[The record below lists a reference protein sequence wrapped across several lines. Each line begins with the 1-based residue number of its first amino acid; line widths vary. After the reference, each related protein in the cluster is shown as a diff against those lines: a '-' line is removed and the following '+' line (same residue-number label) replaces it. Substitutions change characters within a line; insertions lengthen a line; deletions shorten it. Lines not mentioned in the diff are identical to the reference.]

1 MSRKSYLLAYQD
13 FFDSIFGDY
22 VWFHLAKQ
30 EVKQRY
36 RRSVL
41 GPFWITIST
50 GIMVVG
56 MGPLYSYL
64 LKQPVGPYFQYIAI
78 SFVLWNFI
86 SSTINDSCF
95 SFISAEG
102 FIKVVKLP
110 YTTYTLKILAK
121 NFIVFLH
128 NFVIILFVLFFYP
141 PPNYQYFLY
150 FLLGLFILLLNM
162 FWIALLIGML
172 SARFR
177 DIPQVVSSGMQFDI
191 LFFQQ
196 EDAGVVKYYTHISGY
211 IQCPVGNG
219 TAWCFSQYR
228 YVGKVYSNGTTNFF
242 SFLGAN
248 IYYDDDSYSASSSWS
263 ITFA

>member
-1 MSRKSYLLAYQD
+1 MSRNSFLLAYQD
-13 FFDSIFGDY
+13 FFDSIFGSY
-22 VWFHLAKQ
+22 VWLHLAKQ

-50 GIMVVG
+50 AIMVAG

-64 LKQPVGPYFQYIAI
+64 LNQPVGPYFQYIAV

-86 SSTINDSCF
+86 SSSINDSCF

-121 NFIVFLH
+121 SFIIFLH
-128 NFVIILFVLFFYP
+128 NFAIILFVLFFYP
-141 PPNYQYFLY
+141 PPGFEYFLY
-150 FLLGLFILLLNM
+150 FLLGLFILLLNI
-162 FWIALLIGML
+162 FWITLLIGMI

-177 DIPQVVSSGMQFDI
+177 DIPQVVSSGMQI
-191 LFFQQ
+191 LFFITPIFWKA
-196 EDAGVVKYYTHISGY
+196 DMLGVNKEY
-211 IQCPVGNG
+211 IEWN
-219 TAWCFSQYR
+219 FLYR
-228 YVGKVYSNGTTNFF
+228 LMQLVRAPLMGE
-242 SFLGAN
+242 L
-248 IYYDDDSYSASSSWS
+248 ASSMDWIFCLSLLVTGFVS
-263 ITFA
+263 TIFFFAKFRARISYWV

>member
-1 MSRKSYLLAYQD
+1 
-13 FFDSIFGDY
+13 
-22 VWFHLAKQ
+22 
-30 EVKQRY
+30 
-36 RRSVL
+36 
-41 GPFWITIST
+41 
-50 GIMVVG
+50 MVVG

-128 NFVIILFVLFFYP
+128 NFLIILFVLFFYP

-177 DIPQVVSSGMQFDI
+177 DIPQVVSSGLQI
-191 LFFQQ
+191 LFFVTPIFWKADMLGEKKEYIEWNFLYHLMQ
-196 EDAGVVKYYTHISGY
+196 VVRAPLMGE
-211 IQCPVGNG
+211 
-219 TAWCFSQYR
+219 
-228 YVGKVYSNGTTNFF
+228 
-242 SFLGAN
+242 L
-248 IYYDDDSYSASSSWS
+248 ASSTDWIFCLSLLF
-263 ITFA
+263 IGCLVAFFFFAKFRSRISYWV